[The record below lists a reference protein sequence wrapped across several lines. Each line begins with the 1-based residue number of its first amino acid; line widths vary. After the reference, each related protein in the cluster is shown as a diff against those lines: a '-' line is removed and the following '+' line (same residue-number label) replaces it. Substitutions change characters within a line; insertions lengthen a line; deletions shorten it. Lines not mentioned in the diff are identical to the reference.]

1 MTRTDTF
8 VVGTLVAL
16 LAIIAT
22 LIGGPAIQLAAVPA
36 SPSPS
41 TATSPGFEVRPYVE
55 GVVGKPSSV
64 SPLTA
69 RTQADRDLVA
79 LLFAGLV
86 RNGPGGSVVPDL
98 AETWTVD
105 KSGRT
110 WLVDLRADA
119 RWHDG
124 TPVTAD
130 DVVFTIETLQD
141 PAYDGPS
148 ATSWSEVTVTATGPR
163 QVRFTLETPLGGFLQ
178 ALTQPIAPAH
188 LLADRPIE
196 SMADD
201 PFGGLPIGSGAF
213 AITELTEASA
223 SLVPAEILEGSGEP
237 SAAPSSSPDSLTT
250 PGPTQRPSRPMP
262 YLAGIELRFYIEP
275 ADLVRDFEAG
285 ELDGASGLPPE
296 MATALASGDGVR
308 MLRYPGATLTAALL
322 NLRPGHPEFAT
333 PAIRTGLLAALDR
346 KQLLSDAFAGLAA
359 PATGLIPPASPLFDP
374 AADPAVAYSRGA
386 AERALT
392 AAKWVKGADG
402 WTLPRAKKPLTIEVL
417 SPREAMNP
425 GLYRAAEAVVR
436 DWTRIGIDAKHVA
449 LAANDF
455 VSGHLSTG
463 KFQVAV
469 ADLRIGLDPDL
480 YPLLASSQTLTGGS
494 NVMGVQSASLDAL
507 LEKARAPGSAS
518 VRAKAYSELQKGLA
532 AGRYL
537 LPLGFADEVVV
548 LRDTVQGPGIRQVT
562 DGSDRFWDVLTWRLA
577 VDR

>member
-148 ATSWSEVTVTATGPR
+148 ATSWSGSRSPPPAL
-163 QVRFTLETPLGGFLQ
+163 VRSGS
-178 ALTQPIAPAH
+178 
-188 LLADRPIE
+188 RWRRR
-196 SMADD
+196 
-201 PFGGLPIGSGAF
+201 SGA
-213 AITELTEASA
+213 SC
-223 SLVPAEILEGSGEP
+223 
-237 SAAPSSSPDSLTT
+237 
-250 PGPTQRPSRPMP
+250 RP
-262 YLAGIELRFYIEP
+262 
-275 ADLVRDFEAG
+275 
-285 ELDGASGLPPE
+285 
-296 MATALASGDGVR
+296 
-308 MLRYPGATLTAALL
+308 
-322 NLRPGHPEFAT
+322 
-333 PAIRTGLLAALDR
+333 
-346 KQLLSDAFAGLAA
+346 
-359 PATGLIPPASPLFDP
+359 
-374 AADPAVAYSRGA
+374 
-386 AERALT
+386 
-392 AAKWVKGADG
+392 
-402 WTLPRAKKPLTIEVL
+402 
-417 SPREAMNP
+417 
-425 GLYRAAEAVVR
+425 
-436 DWTRIGIDAKHVA
+436 
-449 LAANDF
+449 
-455 VSGHLSTG
+455 
-463 KFQVAV
+463 
-469 ADLRIGLDPDL
+469 
-480 YPLLASSQTLTGGS
+480 
-494 NVMGVQSASLDAL
+494 
-507 LEKARAPGSAS
+507 
-518 VRAKAYSELQKGLA
+518 
-532 AGRYL
+532 
-537 LPLGFADEVVV
+537 
-548 LRDTVQGPGIRQVT
+548 
-562 DGSDRFWDVLTWRLA
+562 
-577 VDR
+577 